1 VAGAARPGPSV
12 CGKPAGLTMPWS
24 KLRYRLGLE
33 QEQPPRYRQRREVPP
48 APPPPQP
55 APRFKRTTRD
65 PFEQA
70 DLMRS
75 ELQSGRCSW
84 APTSRKK
91 R

>member
-1 VAGAARPGPSV
+1 
-12 CGKPAGLTMPWS
+12 MPWS

-33 QEQPPRYRQRREVPP
+33 QEQPPPYRQKRK
-48 APPPPQP
+48 PPPKAGEPGCP
-55 APRFKRTTRD
+55 PRFKRTTRD

-84 APTSRKK
+84 APTTKRKK